1 MRFTSVLAG
10 TVALVVAMVLLSY
23 VTNPMRSGE
32 TAPPVVETGEPPKE
46 PDSEGNYPANPLTP
60 ADAKAAPVVDIAET
74 DYRFGRMAAG
84 ASGEHTFVIRN
95 TGVAPLE
102 LRKGPS
108 TCKCTVGKIGQEQVP
123 PGETVEVKMKW
134 EPPSASMEF
143 LQSAT
148 IWTNDPQ
155 RPQLSL
161 TISGEVVPDVM
172 RYPEGTW
179 TAGPVSEGAPKR
191 IEGMMA
197 SMLKEDF
204 EITAFESPVPWIKV
218 EATPMTEEE
227 LKGFSGKAGYKLLCV
242 IEPQMP
248 IGRFRE
254 LVKLKTNLRDHEEF
268 EIEVTGSR
276 LGPLNFVGPG
286 WFGEQHVLKLGRL
299 SAAGGRKVPLS
310 LFGVEEEGQ
319 PLEVTV
325 ESVEPPVLE
334 VDVSRRNPGDASSRR
349 VQFVLTIDIP
359 AGVTPGRY
367 TEDKKVAVNLSTTH
381 PAAPAITF
389 YVEFQAD

>member
-23 VTNPMRSGE
+23 VTNPMRSSE

-46 PDSEGNYPANPLTP
+46 PDSEGMYPSNPLTP
-60 ADAKAAPVVDIAET
+60 AGDPAPVAEIDMT

-84 ASGEHTFVIRN
+84 ATGEHTFVIRN
-95 TGVAPLE
+95 TGEAPLE

-108 TCKCTVGKIGQEQVP
+108 TCKCTVGTIGQEQVP
-123 PGETVEVKMKW
+123 PGESVQVKMEW
-134 EPPSASMEF
+134 TPPAPSMEF
-143 LQSAT
+143 MQSAT
-148 IWTNDPQ
+148 IWTNDAK

-161 TISGEVVPDVM
+161 TINGEVVPDVM

-179 TAGPVSEGAPKR
+179 TAGPVSEREPKR

-197 SMLKEDF
+197 SMLEEDF

-218 EATPMTEEE
+218 DASPMTEEE
-227 LKGFSGKAGYKLLCV
+227 LKAISGKAGYKLTCV

-248 IGRFRE
+248 VGRFRE
-254 LVKLKTNLRDHEEF
+254 LVKVKTNLRDHEEF

-299 SAAGGRKVPLS
+299 PAASGRKVPLS
-310 LFGVEEEGQ
+310 LFGVEEEQ

-325 ESVEPPVLE
+325 ESIEPPILQVE
-334 VDVSRRNPGDASSRR
+334 VARRTPGDGSSRR

-359 AGVTPGRY
+359 PGVTPGRY
-367 TEDKKVAVNLSTTH
+367 MEDKRVAVQLGTTH